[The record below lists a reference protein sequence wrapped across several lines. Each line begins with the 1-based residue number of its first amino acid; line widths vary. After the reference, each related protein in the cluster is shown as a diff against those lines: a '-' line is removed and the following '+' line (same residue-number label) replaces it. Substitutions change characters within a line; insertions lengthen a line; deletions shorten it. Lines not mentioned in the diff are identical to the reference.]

1 VHRATITGTGGGP
14 MGLDFARA
22 AQLFMGT
29 EEELA
34 AALGISVADLRAT
47 RTNPARAP
55 KALLLRMG
63 RLLQERGRGMA
74 RVGEM
79 LQEDNRE

>member
-1 VHRATITGTGGGP
+1 MP
-14 MGLDFARA
+14 LDFARA

-34 AALGISVADLRAT
+34 RALGVAVADLRAL
-47 RTNPARAP
+47 RTTPRLATSEQ
-55 KALLLRMG
+55 LR
-63 RLLQERGRGMA
+63 RLGEVLTERGKGML

-79 LQEDNRE
+79 LLEDHRD

>member
-1 VHRATITGTGGGP
+1 MP
-14 MGLDFARA
+14 LDFGSA

-34 AALGISVADLRAT
+34 RGLGVSVADLRAM
-47 RTNPARAP
+47 RTTPGRTSR
-55 KALLLRMG
+55 ALLLKMG
-63 RLLQERGRGMA
+63 ALLEERGRGMI

-79 LQEDNRE
+79 LQEDHRG

>member
-1 VHRATITGTGGGP
+1 MP
-14 MGLDFARA
+14 LDFARA

-34 AALGISVADLRAT
+34 RALDLPVADVREFRVNPDRAGDDV
-47 RTNPARAP
+47 
-55 KALLLRMG
+55 LEQLG
-63 RLLQERGRGMA
+63 RILVERGTGMA

-79 LQEDNRE
+79 LLEDHGTGAT